1 MQANTPT
8 TLMDALTLYRD
19 SINSGDGYESIT
31 RELHRFSQ
39 WCGSERELVELS
51 PVLISEY
58 AEQIGGNGTAP
69 QAAQRLQ
76 AVRGFLS
83 YARKKRMIGENL
95 TQHVRIPKRKI
106 GARVREG
113 DTPDQVQ
120 LTPAGHAR
128 LVKQLQELKSERA
141 PLAGQ
146 IQKAAADKDVKEN
159 APLEAA
165 REQLGLV
172 ESRIRNLESSL
183 NAAVIIDTT
192 GAATGVVRL
201 GSRVT
206 VKDLVSDRE
215 AVYTVV
221 DRTEGNPA
229 EGKIS
234 DVSPIGKV
242 LIQKKQGQEI
252 EVQTPRGKT
261 RYLIT
266 KVST

>member
-8 TLMDALTLYRD
+8 TLMDAMTLYRD

-39 WCGSERELVELS
+39 WCGSERELAELS
-51 PVLISEY
+51 PILISEY

-83 YARKKRMIGENL
+83 YARKKHMIGENL
-95 TQHVRIPKRKI
+95 TQHVRIPKRKA
-106 GARVREG
+106 GARVKMG
-113 DTPDQVQ
+113 DVPEQVQ
-120 LTPAGHAR
+120 LTPDGHAR
-128 LVKQLQELKSERA
+128 LGKQLEELKSERA
-141 PLAGQ
+141 PLAAQ
-146 IQKAAADKDVKEN
+146 IQKDAADKDVKEN

-172 ESRIRNLESSL
+172 ESRIRNLEASL
-183 NAAVIIDTT
+183 NAAVVIDPSNS
-192 GAATGVVRL
+192 ASGVVRL

-206 VKDLVSDRE
+206 VKDLSSDRE

-221 DRTEGNPA
+221 DRTEGNPL

-242 LIQKKQGQEI
+242 LIRKKQGQEVTESTI
-252 EVQTPRGKT
+252 
-261 RYLIT
+261 YL
-266 KVST
+266 

>member
-1 MQANTPT
+1 
-8 TLMDALTLYRD
+8 MDALTLYRD

-39 WCGSERELVELS
+39 WCGAKRDLTELS

-58 AEQIGGNGTAP
+58 AEQVGGNGTAP

-76 AVRGFLS
+76 AIRGFLS
-83 YARKKRMIGENL
+83 YARKKRMIAENL
-95 TQHVRIPKRKI
+95 TQHVRIPKRKV
-106 GARVREG
+106 GARVQVSDVPE
-113 DTPDQVQ
+113 QVQ
-120 LTPAGHAR
+120 LTPTGHAR
-128 LVKQLQELKSERA
+128 LIKQLEELKSERT
-141 PLAGQ
+141 PLAAQ
-146 IQKAAADKDVKEN
+146 IQKAAADKDVREN

-183 NAAVIIDTT
+183 NAAVVIDPVDS
-192 GAATGVVRL
+192 ASGVIRL

-206 VKDLVSDRE
+206 VKDLVSGRE
-215 AVYTVV
+215 NVYTVV
-221 DRTEGNPA
+221 DRTEGNPLD
-229 EGKIS
+229 GKIS
-234 DVSPIGKV
+234 DVSPIGKE
-242 LIQKKQGQEI
+242 LIRKKQGQEV
-252 EVQTPRGKT
+252 EVQTPRGET